1 MTVRMTMMMSWLATV
16 RSETVGV
23 ECAHQQ
29 QQQHRGSVGAC
40 WKRWAVNEIP
50 STRYNACAAVVSSC
64 GGLGRS
70 SVACART

>member
-29 QQQHRGSVGAC
+29 QQQHRGSVRAC
-40 WKRWAVNEIP
+40 
-50 STRYNACAAVVSSC
+50 
-64 GGLGRS
+64 
-70 SVACART
+70 